1 MGAPVSAPPTQRGDA
16 VRRMA
21 RSARTTP
28 GRLGI
33 IASALVVLSVLT
45 GFVAALALQT
55 KQNTISN
62 LTEHREPLAAAAQQI
77 YRSLSD
83 ADATASSA
91 FLSGG
96 LEPAVLRERYEVDMA
111 QAGAALAK
119 AASDI
124 GGIPEAEKQVDTLG
138 QQLPVYAGLVETAR
152 TNNRFGLPIG
162 AAYLREASTL
172 MRTKLLPAAQE
183 LYRIDVG
190 RLTDEQDDATSFPWL
205 TVALTVVLLGALIAT
220 QVHLTRKTNRL
231 VNVGLLVATIAVGI
245 GLIWGVA
252 AGWVSAAAV
261 GSARDDGSQQVDVL
275 VQARIV
281 ALKCRADET
290 LTLVAR
296 GDGAMYEKEW
306 QELAPTISGKG
317 GSDKD
322 LLVKA
327 REAATDSTISQQVR
341 GAIDNAQ
348 AWQEAHRQLR
358 ELDDGGQYERAVDM
372 AIGDKDDSAAKAF
385 NRLDEN
391 LSGAIQKGREKFVE
405 ATSSA
410 ENALTGLVPGVA
422 VLALIGAGGALVG
435 IRQRLRE
442 YR

>member
-1 MGAPVSAPPTQRGDA
+1 MV
-16 VRRMA
+16 
-21 RSARTTP
+21 
-28 GRLGI
+28 
-33 IASALVVLSVLT
+33 ASALVVLSVLT
-45 GFVAALALQT
+45 GFVAALALQQ
-55 KQNTISN
+55 KSDTITG
-62 LTEHREPLAAAAQQI
+62 LAEHREPLSAAAQQI

-96 LEPAVLRERYEVDMA
+96 SEPAQLRDRYEIDVA

-119 AASDI
+119 AASDV
-124 GGIPEAEKQVDTLG
+124 GGITAAEQQVDTLG
-138 QQLPVYAGLVETAR
+138 KQLPVYTGLVETAR
-152 TNNRFGLPIG
+152 ANNRLGLPIG

-172 MRTKLLPAAQE
+172 MRSKILPAAQE
-183 LYRIDVG
+183 LYQIDIG

-205 TVALTVVLLGALIAT
+205 TAALTLLLLGALIAT
-220 QVHLTRKTNRL
+220 QVYLTRKTNRL
-231 VNVGLLVATIAVGI
+231 LNTGLLAATIAVSVGV
-245 GLIWGVA
+245 LWGVA
-252 AGWVSAAAV
+252 AAWVSASAV
-261 GSARDDGSQQVDVL
+261 GDARDDGSQQVDVL

-296 GDGAMYEKEW
+296 GDGAVYEKEF
-306 QELAPTISGKG
+306 QELAPTIDG
-317 GSDKD
+317 
-322 LLVKA
+322 LLRKA
-327 REAATDSTISQQVR
+327 SSEAADPQIR
-341 GAIDNAQ
+341 AKADAAAGDAK
-348 AWQEAHRQLR
+348 AWLEAHGKIRV
-358 ELDDGGQYERAVDM
+358 LDNGGQYDEAVKL
-372 AIGDKDDSAAKAF
+372 AIGAEGAAAAF

-391 LSGAIQKGREKFVE
+391 LSAAIQQGRVKFVE

-422 VLALIGAGGALVG
+422 VLALVAAAGSMVG

>member
-138 QQLPVYAGLVETAR
+138 QQLPVYASLVETAR

>member
-1 MGAPVSAPPTQRGDA
+1 MGAPVSAPPTQWSDS
-16 VRRMA
+16 VRRVA

-33 IASALVVLSVLT
+33 IASALVALSVLT
-45 GFVAALALQT
+45 GLFAALALQS
-55 KQNTISN
+55 KQDTISG
-62 LTEHREPLAAAAQQI
+62 LTDHREPLSAAAQQI

-96 LEPAVLRERYEVDMA
+96 SEPAALRERYEIDMA

-119 AASDI
+119 AASDV
-124 GGIPEAEKQVDTLG
+124 GGIAGAEKQVDTLG
-138 QQLPVYAGLVETAR
+138 QQLPVYAGLIETAR

-172 MRTKLLPAAQE
+172 MRAKLLPAAQE
-183 LYRIDVG
+183 LYRIDIG
-190 RLTDEQDDATSFPWL
+190 RLTDEQDDAASLPWL
-205 TVALTVVLLGALIAT
+205 TVALTLVLLGSLIAT
-220 QVHLTRKTNRL
+220 QVYLTRKTNRL
-231 VNVGLLVATIAVGI
+231 INTGLLVSTVAVGI
-245 GLIWGVA
+245 GLVWGVA

-296 GDGAMYEKEW
+296 GDGTAYEKEW

-317 GSDKD
+317 ENDKD
-322 LLVKA
+322 LLAKA
-327 REAATDSTISQQVR
+327 RASASDPAISQQVR

-348 AWQEAHRQLR
+348 AWQEAHRKLR
-358 ELDDGGQYERAVDM
+358 ELDDTGQYDQAVSM
-372 AIGDKDDSAAKAF
+372 ALGDDDKDAASAF
-385 NRLDEN
+385 NKLDEN
-391 LSGAIQKGREKFVE
+391 LSNAIQKGREKFVE
-405 ATSSA
+405 STSSA
-410 ENALTGLVPGVA
+410 QNALTGLVPGVA

>member
-1 MGAPVSAPPTQRGDA
+1 
-16 VRRMA
+16 MA

-55 KQNTISN
+55 KQDTISG
-62 LTEHREPLAAAAQQI
+62 LAEHREPLSAAAQQI

-83 ADATASSA
+83 ADATAASA

-96 LEPAVLRERYEVDMA
+96 SEPVELRERYEVDLA
-111 QAGAALAK
+111 QAGAALVK
-119 AASDI
+119 AASDVE
-124 GGIPEAEKQVDTLG
+124 GIPDAEKQVDTLG
-138 QQLPVYAGLVETAR
+138 QQLPVYTGLVETAR
-152 TNNRFGLPIG
+152 ANNRFGLPIG
-162 AAYLREASTL
+162 SAYLREASTL

-190 RLTDEQDDATSFPWL
+190 RLTDEQDDAASFPWL
-205 TVALTVVLLGALIAT
+205 TVALTVILLGALIAT
-220 QVHLTRKTNRL
+220 QVYLTRRTNRL
-231 VNVGLLVATIAVGI
+231 INVGLLVSTVAVGI

-252 AGWVSAAAV
+252 AGWVSAVAV
-261 GSARDDGSQQVDVL
+261 GNARDEGSQQVDVL

-296 GDGAMYEKEW
+296 GEGGAEYEKEW
-306 QELAPTISGKG
+306 QVLAPTISGKG
-317 GSDKD
+317 DGDKD

-327 REAATDSTISQQVR
+327 RDAATDSAVSGEVR
-341 GAIDNAQ
+341 SAIDNAQ
-348 AWQEAHRQLR
+348 AWQEAHRKMR
-358 ELDDGGQYERAVDM
+358 ELDDGGQYDQAVAM
-372 AIGDKDDSAAKAF
+372 AIGDDDTGAAKAF

-391 LSGAIQKGREKFVE
+391 LSSAIQKGREKFVE
-405 ATSSA
+405 STSSA
-410 ENALTGLVPGVA
+410 ENALIGLVPGVA
-422 VLALIGAGGALVG
+422 VLALIAAGGALVG